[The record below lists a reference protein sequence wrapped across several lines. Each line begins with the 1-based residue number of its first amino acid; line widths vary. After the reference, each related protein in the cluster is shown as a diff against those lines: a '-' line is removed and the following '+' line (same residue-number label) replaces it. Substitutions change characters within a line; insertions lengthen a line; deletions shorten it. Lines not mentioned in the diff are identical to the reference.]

1 HKRSSCLHGR
11 LDSNGSRTL
20 GRASIS
26 FNYTHNE
33 YTLPGVPRKALT
45 RNVVSGKGLSPPH
58 AQKRADHEPDG
69 WNLQAEINRRMDDG
83 NAGHRESRRG
93 QIAVSAPAAR
103 CAPEAYDPW
112 NQDHQP
118 GRDGAWNSQLDNG
131 FKRCRMG
138 LVVRLDDLLRLVHRI
153 NVSEAAKPP
162 APPWRLAYRVDGG
175 FPDGDTV

>member
-1 HKRSSCLHGR
+1 RRTGNRPLRRARSRETAREPNGSPACRPRVVWPRKAPPRPASLVARFTLLPMGPTNLRSPRHKRSSCLHGR

-58 AQKRADHEPDG
+58 AQKRADHEADG
-69 WNLQAEINRRMDDG
+69 GNLQAEINRRMDDG
-83 NAGHRESRRG
+83 NAGRRDSHRG

-103 CAPEAYDPW
+103 CAPEAYDP
-112 NQDHQP
+112 
-118 GRDGAWNSQLDNG
+118 
-131 FKRCRMG
+131 
-138 LVVRLDDLLRLVHRI
+138 
-153 NVSEAAKPP
+153 
-162 APPWRLAYRVDGG
+162 
-175 FPDGDTV
+175 